1 MPMVIFLTVMVMT
14 LYLKRDIS
22 AGNRC
27 FTVNDALGEVKYLV
41 SVPPSGLM
49 TRFKLVITDASGNEA
64 ARIRRIPLAGT
75 VTYVLRFERKHV
87 TLVTVPGANGIS
99 ANFYGS
105 NWRITGE
112 FAARNFSII
121 DVDKT
126 LISEQRNHADYCE
139 INVADSKNELFCVA
153 AAVCSNLI
161 NTIDSRALQA
171 V

>member
-75 VTYVLRFERKHV
+75 VTYVLRFDRKHV

-105 NWRITGE
+105 NSDLRTEKSRGLLRDQCCRQQKRA
-112 FAARNFSII
+112 FLRRRRGMLKSYQYNRQPRAAG
-121 DVDKT
+121 
-126 LISEQRNHADYCE
+126 
-139 INVADSKNELFCVA
+139 CVIHGRY
-153 AAVCSNLI
+153 N
-161 NTIDSRALQA
+161 DG
-171 V
+171 